1 MDFFIKILIK
11 TDLHLSKFKNLI
23 SNYTKEF
30 RYNLQL
36 SFPVMLGMLG
46 HTFVAFADNVMVGQ
60 LGTAELAAVSL
71 GNSFIFIA
79 MSLGIGFTTAITPL
93 VAEADSSNNIKSG
106 KNAFKHGLFLSSI
119 LSVILFLI
127 ILLSKPLLNIM
138 DQPEEVV
145 ELAIPYLDIVALS
158 LIPLIV
164 FQALKQFSD
173 GLSNTKYPMYATI
186 LANVINIILNYL
198 LIFGSFGFP
207 KLGIVGAAIGT
218 LISRIIM
225 VYFLWLIFKSR
236 SKFKAYITKLNFR
249 KIEKTISIK
258 LFNLGFPSSL
268 QMFFEVGIFTAAIWL
283 SGVLGKNPQAANQ
296 IALNLSSMTFMIGIG
311 LSVAA
316 MVRVGNQKGLNDFIT
331 LRRIAFSIFFLTLLI
346 EIIFA
351 TFFLVFRE
359 WLPTLYLDEYDLTN
373 FKDNSEVIL
382 LASKLLLVAAFFQ
395 MFDGLQVVI
404 LGALRGLQDVK
415 IPALITFIS
424 YWIVG
429 FPICYYLGLYTNLKS
444 VGIWIGL
451 FTGLFVASI
460 LLYIRFD
467 YLSKKL
473 IKSKV

>member
-1 MDFFIKILIK
+1 
-11 TDLHLSKFKNLI
+11 
-23 SNYTKEF
+23 
-30 RYNLQL
+30 
-36 SFPVMLGMLG
+36 MLGMLG

-71 GNSFIFIA
+71 GNSFVFIA
-79 MSLGIGFTTAITPL
+79 MSLGIGFSTAITPL
-93 VAEADSSNNIKSG
+93 VAEADSANNISQG
-106 KNAFKHGLFLSSI
+106 KNAFKHGLMLCTL
-119 LSVILFLI
+119 LSVLLFLI
-127 ILLSKPLLNIM
+127 ILLLKPLMYYM
-138 DQPEEVV
+138 DQPKEVV
-145 ELAIPYLDIVALS
+145 ELAIPYLNYVALS
-158 LIPLIV
+158 LIPLII

-218 LISRIIM
+218 LFSRIIM
-225 VYFLWLIFKSR
+225 VYFLWTIFKSKD
-236 SKFKAYITKLNFR
+236 KFRPYITNFNFK
-249 KIEKTISIK
+249 KIEQKISAK
-258 LFNLGFPSSL
+258 LFNLGFPSAL

-296 IALNLSSMTFMIGIG
+296 IALNLSSMTFMVGIG

-316 MVRVGNQKGLNDFIT
+316 MVRVGNQKGLNDFIS
-331 LRRIAFSIFFLTLLI
+331 LRRIAFSIFFLTFII

-351 TFFLVFRE
+351 SFFLIFRD
-359 WLPTLYLDEYDLTN
+359 WLPTLYIDGDTLVN
-373 FKDNSEVIL
+373 INDNKEVVL

-395 MFDGLQVVI
+395 IFDGLQVAI

-415 IPALITFIS
+415 VPAFITFIS

-429 FPICYYLGLYTNLKS
+429 FPVSYYLGLYTSLES

-460 LLYIRFD
+460 LLYIRFN

-473 IKSKV
+473 ILQSN

>member
-1 MDFFIKILIK
+1 
-11 TDLHLSKFKNLI
+11 
-23 SNYTKEF
+23 
-30 RYNLQL
+30 
-36 SFPVMLGMLG
+36 MLGMLG

-71 GNSFIFIA
+71 GNSFVFIA
-79 MSLGIGFTTAITPL
+79 MSLGIGFSTAITPL
-93 VAEADSSNNIKSG
+93 VAEADSANNISQG
-106 KNAFKHGLFLSSI
+106 KNAFKHGLILCTL
-119 LSVILFLI
+119 LSVLLFLI
-127 ILLSKPLLNIM
+127 ILLLKPLMYYM
-138 DQPEEVV
+138 DQPKEVV
-145 ELAIPYLDIVALS
+145 ELAIPYLNYVALS
-158 LIPLIV
+158 LIPLII

-218 LISRIIM
+218 LFSRIIM
-225 VYFLWLIFKSR
+225 VYFLWMIFKSKD
-236 SKFKAYITKLNFR
+236 KFRPYITNFNFK
-249 KIEKTISIK
+249 KIEQKISAK
-258 LFNLGFPSSL
+258 LFNLGFPSAL

-296 IALNLSSMTFMIGIG
+296 IALNLSSMTFMVGIG

-316 MVRVGNQKGLNDFIT
+316 MVRVGNQKGLNDFIS
-331 LRRIAFSIFFLTLLI
+331 LRRIAFSIFFLTFII

-351 TFFLVFRE
+351 SFFLIFRD
-359 WLPTLYLDEYDLTN
+359 WLPTLYIDGDTLVN
-373 FKDNSEVIL
+373 MNDNKEVVLI
-382 LASKLLLVAAFFQ
+382 ASKLLLVAAFFQ
-395 MFDGLQVVI
+395 IFDGLQVAI

-415 IPALITFIS
+415 IPAFITFIS

-429 FPICYYLGLYTNLKS
+429 FPVSYYLGLYTSLES

-460 LLYIRFD
+460 LLYIRFN

-473 IKSKV
+473 ILLSN

>member
-1 MDFFIKILIK
+1 
-11 TDLHLSKFKNLI
+11 
-23 SNYTKEF
+23 
-30 RYNLQL
+30 
-36 SFPVMLGMLG
+36 VMLGMLG

-71 GNSFIFIA
+71 GNSFVFIA
-79 MSLGIGFTTAITPL
+79 MSLGIGFSTAITPL
-93 VAEADSSNNIKSG
+93 VAEADSANNISQG
-106 KNAFKHGLFLSSI
+106 KNAFKHGLMLCD
-119 LSVILFLI
+119 LLRVLLFLI
-127 ILLSKPLLNIM
+127 RLLLKPLMYYM
-138 DQPEEVV
+138 DQPKEVV
-145 ELAIPYLDIVALS
+145 ELAIPYLNYVALS
-158 LIPLIV
+158 LIPLII

-186 LANVINIILNYL
+186 LANIINIVLNYL

-218 LISRIIM
+218 LFSRIIM
-225 VYFLWLIFKSR
+225 VYFLWMIFKSKD
-236 SKFKAYITKLNFR
+236 KFRPYITNFNFK
-249 KIEKTISIK
+249 KIEQKISAK
-258 LFNLGFPSSL
+258 LFNLGFPSAL

-296 IALNLSSMTFMIGIG
+296 IALNLSSMTFMVGIG

-316 MVRVGNQKGLNDFIT
+316 MVRVGNQKGLNDFIS
-331 LRRIAFSIFFLTLLI
+331 LRRIAFSIFFLTFII

-351 TFFLVFRE
+351 SFFLIFRD
-359 WLPTLYLDEYDLTN
+359 WLPTLYIDGDTLVN
-373 FKDNSEVIL
+373 INDNKEVVLI
-382 LASKLLLVAAFFQ
+382 ASKLLLVAAFFQ
-395 MFDGLQVVI
+395 IFDGLQVAI

-415 IPALITFIS
+415 IPAFITFIS

-429 FPICYYLGLYTNLKS
+429 FPVSYYLGLYTSLES

-460 LLYIRFD
+460 LLYIRFN

-473 IKSKV
+473 ILQSN